1 MTPHLPHIPIEI
13 WENILD
19 ILDTSSLLNFQQV
32 CRDWYDILI
41 QYVMS
46 GRLKNRALVSSYDKI
61 SLTLK
66 IVN

>member
-46 GRLKNRALVSSYDKI
+46 GRLENRALVSSYNKSI
-61 SLTLK
+61 FPLEILS
-66 IVN
+66 